1 MLCYGQNTS
10 SAEYRDTPGN
20 PIAISDDESVE
31 LEEVNQ
37 EIAVNE
43 PTLGEVEEA
52 VKKLRSGKALGL
64 DNITAEL
71 FKTNEEENTWAT
83 IEGLEV

>member
-1 MLCYGQNTS
+1 MDRTLQVLN
-10 SAEYRDTPGN
+10 RDTPGN
-20 PIAISDDESVE
+20 PIAISDDVSVE

-64 DNITAEL
+64 DDIKAEL
-71 FKTNEEENTWAT
+71 LKTNEDENTWAT

>member
-1 MLCYGQNTS
+1 MDRTLQVLN
-10 SAEYRDTPGN
+10 RDTPGN
-20 PIAISDDESVE
+20 PIAISDDESYE

-52 VKKLRSGKALGL
+52 VKS
-64 DNITAEL
+64 
-71 FKTNEEENTWAT
+71 
-83 IEGLEV
+83 

>member
-1 MLCYGQNTS
+1 MDRTLQVLN
-10 SAEYRDTPGN
+10 RDTPGN
-20 PIAISDDESVE
+20 PIAISDDESFE

-37 EIAVNE
+37 EIAFNE

-64 DNITAEL
+64 DDITAEL
-71 FKTNEEENTWAT
+71 LKTNEDENTLAT

>member
-1 MLCYGQNTS
+1 MDRTLQVLN
-10 SAEYRDTPGN
+10 RDTPGN
-20 PIAISDDESVE
+20 PIAISDDERFE

-37 EIAVNE
+37 KIAFNE

-64 DNITAEL
+64 DDIKAEL
-71 FKTNEEENTWAT
+71 LKTNEDENTWAT

>member
-1 MLCYGQNTS
+1 MDRTLQVLN
-10 SAEYRDTPGN
+10 RNTPGN
-20 PIAISDDESVE
+20 PIAISDDESFE
-31 LEEVNQ
+31 LEKVNQ

-64 DNITAEL
+64 DDITAEL
-71 FKTNEEENTWAT
+71 LKTNEDENTWAT

>member
-1 MLCYGQNTS
+1 MDRTLQVLN
-10 SAEYRDTPGN
+10 RDTPGN
-20 PIAISDDESVE
+20 PIAISDDESFE

-37 EIAVNE
+37 KIAFNE

-64 DNITAEL
+64 DDITAEL
-71 FKTNEEENTWAT
+71 LKTNEDENTWAT

>member
-1 MLCYGQNTS
+1 MDRTLQVLN
-10 SAEYRDTPGN
+10 RDTPGN
-20 PIAISDDESVE
+20 PIAISDDERFE

-37 EIAVNE
+37 KIAFNE

-64 DNITAEL
+64 DDITAEL
-71 FKTNEEENTWAT
+71 LKTNEDENTWAT

>member
-1 MLCYGQNTS
+1 MLCYGQVLN
-10 SAEYRDTPGN
+10 RDTPGN
-20 PIAISDDESVE
+20 PIAISDDESFE

-37 EIAVNE
+37 EIAFND

-64 DNITAEL
+64 DDITAEL
-71 FKTNEEENTWAT
+71 LKTNEDENTWAT

>member
-1 MLCYGQNTS
+1 MDRTLQVLN
-10 SAEYRDTPGN
+10 RDTPGN
-20 PIAISDDESVE
+20 PIAISDDESFE

-64 DNITAEL
+64 DDITAEL
-71 FKTNEEENTWAT
+71 LKTNEHENTWAA
-83 IEGLEV
+83 IEGLDV

>member
-1 MLCYGQNTS
+1 MDRTLQVLN
-10 SAEYRDTPGN
+10 RDTPGN
-20 PIAISDDESVE
+20 PIAISDDESFE

-37 EIAVNE
+37 EIAFNE

-64 DNITAEL
+64 DDITAEL
-71 FKTNEEENTWAT
+71 LKTNEDENTWAT